1 MLLIMVAARKSDKGE
16 AAATAEEPARQ
27 TEEAQ
32 PEAQPVAQPV
42 EEQPKQPEPQTS
54 EDDDRE
60 QVVISANVRTF
71 EEALDELEED
81 PRKLF
86 DDVLNYA
93 LTKPDAVKVQRSN
106 GLVVKQ
112 NGKQIVKLTVKRGN
126 PVALFV
132 LENDLLKDF
141 RRNSDTPVKLK
152 VRATEFVLRSEE
164 DLPTAHMMV
173 DLAVDQIQK
182 DVEAAKERRKAAR
195 RAKRQ
200 AAAEEAAAAEAPA
213 SEE

>member
-1 MLLIMVAARKSDKGE
+1 M
-16 AAATAEEPARQ
+16 AE
-27 TEEAQ
+27 
-32 PEAQPVAQPV
+32 PVA
-42 EEQPKQPEPQTS
+42 EEQPKQPEPQIP